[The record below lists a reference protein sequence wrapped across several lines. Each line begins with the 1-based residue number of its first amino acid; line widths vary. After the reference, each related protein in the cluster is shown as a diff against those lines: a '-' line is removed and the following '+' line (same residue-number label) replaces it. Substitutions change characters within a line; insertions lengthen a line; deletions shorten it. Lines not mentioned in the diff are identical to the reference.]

1 MIERGADRDRN
12 SERKMSRR
20 AERETEPVLNRNRE
34 MSRWAEI
41 NRTTA

>member
-12 SERKMSRR
+12 SERKMSRW
-20 AERETEPVLNRNRE
+20 AERETEPVLNSDTE
-34 MSRWAEI
+34 MGRRAEI